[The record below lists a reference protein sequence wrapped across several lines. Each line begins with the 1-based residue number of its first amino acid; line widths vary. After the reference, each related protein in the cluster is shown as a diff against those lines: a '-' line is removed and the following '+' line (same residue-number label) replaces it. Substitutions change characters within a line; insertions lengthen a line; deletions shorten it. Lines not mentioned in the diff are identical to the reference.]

1 METALLV
8 LLATL
13 APGGIMVT
21 LIQKTRN
28 ENNRDH
34 RSNAGKLDRLA
45 EQLDRHDYK
54 LDKLGDKLA
63 DHLED
68 HS

>member
-13 APGGIMVT
+13 APGGIIVT

-34 RSNAGKLDRLA
+34 RSNARKLDRLA
-45 EQLDRHDYK
+45 DQLDRHDYK

-68 HS
+68 HP

>member
-13 APGGIMVT
+13 APGGIIVT
-21 LIQKTRN
+21 LIQKTRS

-68 HS
+68 HP

>member
-13 APGGIMVT
+13 APGGIIVT

-68 HS
+68 HP